1 MRKHVEVKR
10 SAKEQQ
16 ARKERRQQADNQRKR
31 KPAAD
36 EQLEE
41 FKKWYE
47 DNGDVLTLRQLQK
60 TRMLPPHF
68 EQMAAD
74 DAKKTK
80 MKHFVDYQR
89 NKKKK

>member
-1 MRKHVEVKR
+1 MKYNVAVQRTAE
-10 SAKEQQ
+10 EQQ
-16 ARKERRQQADNQRKR
+16 AKKKRNTKTQQQQKK

-47 DNGDVLTLRQLQK
+47 DHGDVLTLRQLQK
-60 TRMLPPHF
+60 TKMLPPHF